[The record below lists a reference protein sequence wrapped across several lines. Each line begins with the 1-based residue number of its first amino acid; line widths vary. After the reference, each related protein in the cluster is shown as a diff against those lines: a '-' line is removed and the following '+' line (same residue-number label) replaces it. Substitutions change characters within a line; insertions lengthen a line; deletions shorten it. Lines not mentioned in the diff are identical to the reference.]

1 MIKPE
6 LCKDKKSFKNIDLSE
21 YIAEKKY
28 DGERIIAIKKG
39 NKISLQRKS
48 GKDATN
54 QYPEIVNALKSFEY
68 DIILDGEMCVFIGEQ
83 ENFQEGSLTRIHLKN
98 DNKIYQKSRETP
110 ATYIVFD
117 VLKAG
122 LVDLK
127 EKSLLSRK
135 EHLEVFF
142 NQSILNTSAEQYIKL
157 ISFVEDGEELFKQAK
172 EKNWEGII
180 LKPKVSSYIEN
191 SRKQWVKI
199 KHTFDADFIF
209 HDYEENNRGI
219 KLFKYD
225 VHKRD
230 DIILDVDPN
239 NPIIIQCTGEQ
250 SNEVKACIDNNGEVY
265 ITVGYLNKTSTN
277 RLRMPVFKKLVEI

>member
-1 MIKPE
+1 
-6 LCKDKKSFKNIDLSE
+6 
-21 YIAEKKY
+21 
-28 DGERIIAIKKG
+28 
-39 NKISLQRKS
+39 
-48 GKDATN
+48 
-54 QYPEIVNALKSFEY
+54 
-68 DIILDGEMCVFIGEQ
+68 MCVFIGEQ

-191 SRKQWVKI
+191 SRKQWI
-199 KHTFDADFIF
+199 KRKYTHDADLVF
-209 HDYEENNRGI
+209 DKYEVNNRGI
-219 KLFKYD
+219 KLIKTVVD
-225 VHKRD
+225 KRD
-230 DIILDVDPN
+230 DIILSATEKT
-239 NPIIIQCTGEQ
+239 PIVVQCGGVQ
-250 SNEVKACIDNNGEVY
+250 SQGLIDLIDHYGDILVT
-265 ITVGYLNKTSTN
+265 IGYLNKTSTD
-277 RLRMPVFKKLVEI
+277 RLRMPVFKKLVISTD